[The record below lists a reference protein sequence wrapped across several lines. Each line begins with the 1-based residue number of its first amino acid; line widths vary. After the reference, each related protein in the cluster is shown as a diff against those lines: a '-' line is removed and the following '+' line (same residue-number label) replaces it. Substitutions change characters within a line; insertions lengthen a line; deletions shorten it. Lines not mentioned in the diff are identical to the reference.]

1 MRSNINFLWDQY
13 LSNFNLTLF
22 TEFFGHIPICVAKTQ
37 YSFSTNSE
45 LKDAPSN
52 HELAIREVRLSAG
65 AGFIVVVTGAVMTIP
80 GLPRVPAA
88 NSILLNRAGEIE
100 GLF

>member
-22 TEFFGHIPICVAKTQ
+22 TEFFGHLPICVAKTQ
-37 YSFSTNSE
+37 YSFSTNPD
-45 LKDAPSN
+45 LKGAPSN
-52 HELAIREVRLSAG
+52 HELAIREARLSAG
-65 AGFIVVVTGAVMTIP
+65 AGFIIVVTGAIMTMP
-80 GLPRVPAA
+80 GLPRVAAA
-88 NSILLNRAGEIE
+88 NSIRLNSAGEVE

>member
-22 TEFFGHIPICVAKTQ
+22 TEFFGHLPICVAKTQ
-37 YSFSTNSE
+37 YSFSTNPD
-45 LKDAPSN
+45 LKGALSN
-52 HELAIREVRLSAG
+52 HELAIRKVRLSAG
-65 AGFIVVVTGAVMTIP
+65 AGFIVVVGAILTMP
-80 GLPRVPAA
+80 SLPRVPAA
-88 NSILLNRAGEIE
+88 NSIRLNNAGEIE